1 MNILHLLSW
10 FPRPDDPTLG
20 NFCVRMIDAL
30 PEQCHSVILSVCDG
44 KDMTQSFEVKEI
56 PGAHHTHVQIY
67 IRPPKINAFRKLK
80 MLQMYQYGLKYIK
93 QRFFKPDLIHLHVT
107 YPLGQVV
114 LLWKKLFGYKYIL
127 TEHWTIYQPQ
137 NKDVLVGKLKRK
149 IVKIANNAEL
159 IMPVSLDLQRC
170 MEGHG
175 VHNRFQVIY
184 NLVNTDMFKLG
195 QPCIDSSL
203 PTNPR
208 GNDMHGGNEQPCID
222 WLRRMQSISSLHT
235 DLCRNDMQGLIQND
249 MHIWKKHIL
258 HISTLRDEAKNFSG
272 ILRTI
277 ERLRAQRDDFELHV
291 IHDYDA
297 PEFKAFVKDHRLEDC
312 VIFHG
317 KKTSA
322 EVAEAY
328 QKADFFVLFSNYEN
342 LPCVIVEAFASGVP
356 VLSTSVG
363 GIAEIL
369 SPERGILI
377 PQGDEDALLQG
388 MNQLLDHCSEYDRQA
403 IRDYAIKTFAAQN
416 LGQQIFEAYKE
427 VVIP

>member
-30 PEQCHSVILSVCDG
+30 PEDCHSVILSVCDG

-67 IRPPKINAFRKLK
+67 IRPPKVNAIRKLK
-80 MLQMYQYGLKYIK
+80 MLRMYQYGLNYIK
-93 QRFFKPDLIHLHVT
+93 KHFFEPDLIHLHVT
-107 YPLGQVV
+107 YPLGQVA
-114 LLWKKLFGYKYIL
+114 LLWKKLFGYKYVL

-137 NKDVLVGKLKRK
+137 NKDVLVGKLKKK

-175 VHNRFQVIY
+175 VKNRFKVIY
-184 NLVNTDMFKLG
+184 NLVNTDVFRLG
-195 QPCIDSSL
+195 GVQ
-203 PTNPR
+203 TEN
-208 GNDMHGGNEQPCID
+208 
-222 WLRRMQSISSLHT
+222 
-235 DLCRNDMQGLIQND
+235 
-249 MHIWKKHIL
+249 KKHIL

-277 ERLRAQRDDFELHV
+277 ERLRQQRDDFELHV

-297 PEFKAFVKDHRLEDC
+297 PEFKAFVKDHKLEDC

-322 EVAEAY
+322 EVAQAY
-328 QKADFFVLFSNYEN
+328 QDADFFVLFSNFEN

-356 VLSTSVG
+356 VLSTAVG
-363 GIAEIL
+363 GIAEIVNN
-369 SPERGILI
+369 ERGILI
-377 PQGDEDALLQG
+377 PQGDEDALLKG
-388 MNQLLDHCSEYDRQA
+388 MNAMLDHSNEYDRKA

-416 LGQQIFEAYKE
+416 IGQQIFEEYNKVLGKA
-427 VVIP
+427 

>member
-30 PEQCHSVILSVCDG
+30 PEDCHSVILSVCDG
-44 KDMTQSFEVKEI
+44 KDMMQSFEVKEI

-67 IRPPKINAFRKLK
+67 IRPPKVNAIRKLK
-80 MLQMYQYGLKYIK
+80 MLQMYQYGLNYIK
-93 QRFFKPDLIHLHVT
+93 KHFFEPDLIHLHVT
-107 YPLGQVV
+107 YPLGQVA
-114 LLWKKLFGYKYIL
+114 LLWKKLFGYKYVL

-137 NKDVLVGKLKRK
+137 NKDVLVGKLKKK

-175 VHNRFQVIY
+175 VKNRFKVIY
-184 NLVNTDMFKLG
+184 NLVNTDVFRLG
-195 QPCIDSSL
+195 EAQ
-203 PTNPR
+203 TKN
-208 GNDMHGGNEQPCID
+208 
-222 WLRRMQSISSLHT
+222 
-235 DLCRNDMQGLIQND
+235 
-249 MHIWKKHIL
+249 KKHIL

-277 ERLRAQRDDFELHV
+277 ERLRQQRNDFELHV

-297 PEFKAFVKDHRLEDC
+297 PEFKAFVKEHNLSDC

-328 QKADFFVLFSNYEN
+328 QDADFFVLFSNFEN

-356 VLSTSVG
+356 VLSTAVG
-363 GIAEIL
+363 GIAEIVNN
-369 SPERGILI
+369 ERGILI
-377 PQGDEDALLQG
+377 PQGDEDALLKG
-388 MNQLLDHCSEYDRQA
+388 MNAMLDHFNEYDRKA
-403 IRDYAIKTFAAQN
+403 IRDYAIETFAAQN
-416 LGQQIFEAYKE
+416 IGRQIYEEYNK
-427 VVIP
+427 VVRKA

>member
-1 MNILHLLSW
+1 MNVLHLLSW

-30 PEQCHSVILSVCDG
+30 PEDCHSVILSVCDG

-67 IRPPKINAFRKLK
+67 IRPPKVNAFRKLK
-80 MLQMYQYGLKYIK
+80 MLRMYQYGMKYIK
-93 QRFFKPDLIHLHVT
+93 KRFFKPDLIHLHVT
-107 YPLGQVV
+107 YPLGQVA
-114 LLWKKLFGYKYIL
+114 LLWKKLFGYKYVL

-137 NKDVLVGKLKRK
+137 NKDVLVGKLNRK

-159 IMPVSLDLQRC
+159 IMPVSLDLQQC

-175 VHNRFQVIY
+175 VNNRFKVIY
-184 NLVNTDMFKLG
+184 NLVNTDIFKLR
-195 QPCIDSSL
+195 QP
-203 PTNPR
+203 
-208 GNDMHGGNEQPCID
+208 PCID
-222 WLRRMQSISSLHT
+222 WLRRMQSISSQRT
-235 DLCRNDMQGLIQND
+235 FLCGNDMQGSIQND
-249 MHIWKKHIL
+249 MQIWKKHIL

-291 IHDYDA
+291 IHDYEA
-297 PEFKAFVKDHRLEDC
+297 PEFKAFVKEHDLDGC

-328 QKADFFVLFSNYEN
+328 QQADFFVLFSNFEN

-369 SPERGILI
+369 SPERGVLI

-388 MNQLLDHCSEYDRQA
+388 MNQMLDHSSEYDRQA

-416 LGQQIFEAYKE
+416 IGQQIFEAYKE

>member
-10 FPRPDDPTLG
+10 FPTPDDPTLG

-30 PEQCHSVILSVCDG
+30 PEDCHSVILSVCDG
-44 KDMTQSFEVKEI
+44 KDMTKSFEVKEI

-67 IRPPKINAFRKLK
+67 IRPPKINAIRKLK
-80 MLQMYQYGLKYIK
+80 MLRMYQYGLKYIK

-107 YPLGQVV
+107 YPLGQVA
-114 LLWKKLFGYKYIL
+114 LLWKKLFGYKYVL

-175 VHNRFQVIY
+175 VNNRFQVIY
-184 NLVNTDMFKLG
+184 NLVNTDIFKLR
-195 QPCIDSSL
+195 QP
-203 PTNPR
+203 
-208 GNDMHGGNEQPCID
+208 PCID
-222 WLRRMQSISSLHT
+222 WLRRMQSISSLRT
-235 DLCRNDMQGLIQND
+235 NLCRNDMQGSIKND
-249 MHIWKKHIL
+249 VHTWKKHIL

-272 ILRTI
+272 ILRVI
-277 ERLRAQRDDFELHV
+277 ERLKQQRDDFELHV
-291 IHDYDA
+291 IHDYEA
-297 PEFKAFVKDHRLEDC
+297 PEFKAFVKEHHLEDC
-312 VIFHG
+312 IIFHG
-317 KKTSA
+317 KKTST

-328 QKADFFVLFSNYEN
+328 QNADFFVLFSNFEN

-369 SPERGILI
+369 APERGILI

-388 MNQLLDHCSEYDRQA
+388 MNQLLDHSSEYDRQA

-416 LGQQIFEAYKE
+416 IGQQIFEAYKE

>member
-30 PEQCHSVILSVCDG
+30 PEDCRSVILSVCDG
-44 KDMTQSFEVKEI
+44 KDMTKSFEVKEI
-56 PGAHHTHVQIY
+56 EGAHHTHVQIY
-67 IRPPKINAFRKLK
+67 IRPPKINAIRKLK
-80 MLQMYQYGLKYIK
+80 MLRMYQYGLKYIK
-93 QRFFKPDLIHLHVT
+93 KRFFKPDLIHLHVA
-107 YPLGQVV
+107 YPLGQVA
-114 LLWKKLFGYKYIL
+114 LLWKRLHGYKYVM

-137 NKDVLVGKLKRK
+137 NKDVLVGGLKKK
-149 IVKIANNAEL
+149 IVKIANNAAL

-175 VHNRFQVIY
+175 VSNHFKVIY
-184 NLVNTDMFKLG
+184 NLVNTDIFKLG
-195 QPCIDSSL
+195 APHTSSKK
-203 PTNPR
+203 
-208 GNDMHGGNEQPCID
+208 
-222 WLRRMQSISSLHT
+222 RM
-235 DLCRNDMQGLIQND
+235 
-249 MHIWKKHIL
+249 L

-277 ERLRAQRDDFELHV
+277 ERLRQQRDDFELHV
-291 IHDYDA
+291 IHDYEA
-297 PEFKAFVKDHRLEDC
+297 PEFKQFVEEHHLADC

-328 QKADFFVLFSNYEN
+328 QQADFFVLFSNFEN
-342 LPCVIVEAFASGVP
+342 LPCVIVEAFASGMP
-356 VLSTSVG
+356 VLSTAVG

-377 PQGDEDALLQG
+377 PQGDEEALLQG
-388 MNQLLDHCSEYDRQA
+388 MNQLLDHSSEYDREA
-403 IRDYAIKTFAAQN
+403 IRDYAIKTFAAQSIG
-416 LGQQIFEAYKE
+416 LQVFEAYKMLGQ
-427 VVIP
+427 

>member
-10 FPRPDDPTLG
+10 FPTPDDPTLG

-30 PEQCHSVILSVCDG
+30 PEECHSVILSVCDG
-44 KDMTQSFEVKEI
+44 KDMTKSFEVKEI
-56 PGAHHTHVQIY
+56 KGQHHTHVQIY
-67 IRPPKINAFRKLK
+67 IRPPKVNAVRKLK
-80 MLQMYQYGLKYIK
+80 MLRMYQYGLKYIK
-93 QRFFKPDLIHLHVT
+93 KHFFEPDLIHLHVT
-107 YPLGQVV
+107 YPLGQVA
-114 LLWKKLFGYKYIL
+114 LLWKRLFGYKYVL

-137 NKDVLVGKLKRK
+137 NKDVLVGKLKKK
-149 IVKIANNAEL
+149 IVKIANNASL

-175 VHNRFQVIY
+175 VKNRFQVIY
-184 NLVNTDMFKLG
+184 NLVNTDMFK
-195 QPCIDSSL
+195 PCIDSSL
-203 PTNPR
+203 RTSLR
-208 GNDMHGGNEQPCID
+208 GNDMHGGNC
-222 WLRRMQSISSLHT
+222 
-235 DLCRNDMQGLIQND
+235 
-249 MHIWKKHIL
+249 KKQIL

-272 ILRTI
+272 ILRVI
-277 ERLRAQRDDFELHV
+277 ERLRQQRDDFELHV

-297 PEFKAFVKDHRLEDC
+297 PEFKAFVKEHNLEDC

-322 EVAEAY
+322 EVAQAY
-328 QKADFFVLFSNYEN
+328 QNADFFVLFSNFEN

-356 VLSTSVG
+356 VLSTAVG

-377 PQGDEDALLQG
+377 PSGDENALLQG
-388 MNQLLDHCSEYDRQA
+388 MNTLLDHCQEYDREA

-416 LGQQIFEAYKE
+416 IGQQMFEQYKK
-427 VVIP
+427 VVNP

>member
-10 FPRPDDPTLG
+10 FPTPDDPTLG

-30 PEQCHSVILSVCDG
+30 PEECHSVILSVCDG

-56 PGAHHTHVQIY
+56 QGKHHTHVQIY
-67 IRPPKINAFRKLK
+67 IRPPKMNALRKLK
-80 MLQMYQYGLKYIK
+80 MLRMYQYGLNYIK
-93 QRFFKPDLIHLHVT
+93 KRFFKPDLIHLHVA
-107 YPLGQVV
+107 YPLGQVA
-114 LLWKKLFGYKYIL
+114 LLWKKLYGYNYVM

-137 NKDVLVGKLKRK
+137 NKDVMVGKLKRK
-149 IVKIANNAEL
+149 IVKIANNASL
-159 IMPVSLDLQRC
+159 IMPVSLDLQHC

-175 VHNRFQVIY
+175 IHNRFQVIY
-184 NLVNTDMFKLG
+184 NLVNTDTFKLG
-195 QPCIDSSL
+195 TPHHD
-203 PTNPR
+203 
-208 GNDMHGGNEQPCID
+208 G
-222 WLRRMQSISSLHT
+222 
-235 DLCRNDMQGLIQND
+235 
-249 MHIWKKHIL
+249 KKQIL

-272 ILRTI
+272 ILRAI
-277 ERLRAQRDDFELHV
+277 ERLRQQHDDFELHV
-291 IHDYDA
+291 IHDYEA
-297 PEFKAFVKDHRLEDC
+297 PEFKAFVKKHNLSDC

-328 QKADFFVLFSNYEN
+328 QKADFFVLFSNFEN

-356 VLSTSVG
+356 VLSTAVG

-377 PQGDEDALLQG
+377 PQGDEEALLRS
-388 MNQLLDHCSEYDRQA
+388 MNQMLDHCHEYDREA

-416 LGQQIFEAYKE
+416 IGLQIFEVFKK
-427 VVIP
+427 VVE

>member
-30 PEQCHSVILSVCDG
+30 PEDCHSVILSVCDG

-67 IRPPKINAFRKLK
+67 IRPPKVNAIRKLK
-80 MLQMYQYGLKYIK
+80 MLRMYQYGLNYIK
-93 QRFFKPDLIHLHVT
+93 KHFFEPDLIHLHVT
-107 YPLGQVV
+107 YPLGQVA
-114 LLWKKLFGYKYIL
+114 LLWKKLFGYKYVL

-137 NKDVLVGKLKRK
+137 NKEVLVGKLKRK

-175 VHNRFQVIY
+175 IHNRFKVIY
-184 NLVNTDMFKLG
+184 NLVNTDIFKLG
-195 QPCIDSSL
+195 AP
-203 PTNPR
+203 
-208 GNDMHGGNEQPCID
+208 
-222 WLRRMQSISSLHT
+222 HT
-235 DLCRNDMQGLIQND
+235 SG
-249 MHIWKKHIL
+249 KKQIL
-258 HISTLRDEAKNFSG
+258 HISTLSDEAKNFSG
-272 ILRTI
+272 ILRVI
-277 ERLRAQRDDFELHV
+277 ERLRQQRDDFELHV

-297 PEFKAFVKDHRLEDC
+297 PEFKSFVKEHHLEDC

-328 QKADFFVLFSNYEN
+328 QNADFFVLFSNFEN

-369 SPERGILI
+369 SPERGILL

-388 MNQLLDHCSEYDRQA
+388 MIQMLDHSSEYDHQA

-416 LGQQIFEAYKE
+416 IGQQIYEEYKKT
-427 VVIP
+427 I

>member
-10 FPRPDDPTLG
+10 FPTPDDPTLG

-30 PEQCHSVILSVCDG
+30 PEDCHSVILSVCDG
-44 KDMTQSFEVKEI
+44 KDMTKSFEVKEI

-67 IRPPKINAFRKLK
+67 IRPPKINAIRKLK
-80 MLQMYQYGLKYIK
+80 MLLMYQYGLKYIK
-93 QRFFKPDLIHLHVT
+93 KHFFNPDLIHLHVT
-107 YPLGQVV
+107 YPLGQVA
-114 LLWKKLFGYKYIL
+114 LLWKKLFGYKYVL

-175 VHNRFQVIY
+175 VRNHFQVIY

-203 PTNPR
+203 RTNLR
-208 GNDMHGGNEQPCID
+208 GNDMHGGKK
-222 WLRRMQSISSLHT
+222 RM
-235 DLCRNDMQGLIQND
+235 
-249 MHIWKKHIL
+249 L

-277 ERLRAQRDDFELHV
+277 EKLKQQRDDFELHV
-291 IHDYDA
+291 IHDYEA
-297 PEFKAFVKDHRLEDC
+297 PEFKTFVTEHNLTDC

-328 QKADFFVLFSNYEN
+328 QKTDFFVLFSNFEN

-363 GIAEIL
+363 GIAEIV

-377 PQGDEDALLQG
+377 PQGDEDTLLQG
-388 MNQLLDHCSEYDRQA
+388 MNQMLDHCREYDREA

-416 LGQQIFEAYKE
+416 IGQQIFEQYKK
-427 VVIP
+427 VVNP

>member
-1 MNILHLLSW
+1 MNVLHLLSW
-10 FPRPDDPTLG
+10 FPTPDDPTLG

-30 PEQCHSVILSVCDG
+30 PEDCHSVILSVCDG
-44 KDMTQSFEVKEI
+44 KNMTKSFEVKEI

-67 IRPPKINAFRKLK
+67 IRPPKINAIRKLK
-80 MLQMYQYGLKYIK
+80 MLRMYQYGLKYIK
-93 QRFFKPDLIHLHVT
+93 RRFFKPDLIHLHVT
-107 YPLGQVV
+107 YPLGQVA
-114 LLWKKLFGYKYIL
+114 LLWKKLFGYKYVL

-175 VHNRFQVIY
+175 VNNRFKVIF
-184 NLVNTDMFKLG
+184 NLVNTDIFKFG
-195 QPCIDSSL
+195 APHTSS
-203 PTNPR
+203 
-208 GNDMHGGNEQPCID
+208 
-222 WLRRMQSISSLHT
+222 
-235 DLCRNDMQGLIQND
+235 
-249 MHIWKKHIL
+249 KKRIL

-272 ILRTI
+272 ILRVV
-277 ERLRAQRDDFELHV
+277 ERLRQQRDDFELHV

-297 PEFKAFVKDHRLEDC
+297 PEFKAFVKEHHLDDC

-328 QKADFFVLFSNYEN
+328 QQADFFVLFSNFEN

-388 MNQLLDHCSEYDRQA
+388 MIQMLDHSSEYDHQA

-416 LGQQIFEAYKE
+416 IGQQIIEAYKK
-427 VVIP
+427 VVIS

>member
-1 MNILHLLSW
+1 MTALQLTTKQLMNILHLLSW
-10 FPRPDDPTLG
+10 FPTPDDPTLG

-30 PEQCHSVILSVCDG
+30 PEDCHSVILSVCDG
-44 KDMTQSFEVKEI
+44 KNMTKSFEVKEI
-56 PGAHHTHVQIY
+56 KGQHHTHVQIY
-67 IRPPKINAFRKLK
+67 IRPPKANAIRKLK
-80 MLQMYQYGLKYIK
+80 MLRMYQYGLNYIK
-93 QRFFKPDLIHLHVT
+93 KHFFEPDLIHLHVT
-107 YPLGQVV
+107 YPLGQVA
-114 LLWKKLFGYKYIL
+114 LLWKELFGYKYVL

-137 NKDVLVGKLKRK
+137 NKDVLAGKLKKK
-149 IVKIANNAEL
+149 IVRIANNAEL

-175 VHNRFQVIY
+175 VKNRFRVIY

-195 QPCIDSSL
+195 EPHQ
-203 PTNPR
+203 T
-208 GNDMHGGNEQPCID
+208 G
-222 WLRRMQSISSLHT
+222 
-235 DLCRNDMQGLIQND
+235 
-249 MHIWKKHIL
+249 KKRIL

-277 ERLRAQRDDFELHV
+277 ERLKQQRDDFELHV
-291 IHDYDA
+291 IHDYEA
-297 PEFKAFVKDHRLEDC
+297 PEFKAFVKEHNISDC

-328 QKADFFVLFSNYEN
+328 QNADFFVLFSNFEN

-356 VLSTSVG
+356 VLSTAVG

-377 PQGDEDALLQG
+377 QQGDEEALLRG
-388 MNQLLDHCSEYDRQA
+388 MNQMLDHCHEYDREA
-403 IRDYAIKTFAAQN
+403 IRQYAISTFSN
-416 LGQQIFEAYKE
+416 EIIGNQIFETYRELIGKA
-427 VVIP
+427 

>member
-1 MNILHLLSW
+1 MNVLHLLSW
-10 FPRPDDPTLG
+10 FPTPDDPTLG

-30 PEQCHSVILSVCDG
+30 PEDCHSVILSVCDG
-44 KDMTQSFEVKEI
+44 KNMTKSFEVKEI

-67 IRPPKINAFRKLK
+67 IRPPKINAIRKLK
-80 MLQMYQYGLKYIK
+80 MLRMYQYGLKYIK
-93 QRFFKPDLIHLHVT
+93 KHFFKPDLIHLHVT
-107 YPLGQVV
+107 YPLGQVA
-114 LLWKKLFGYKYIL
+114 LLWKKLFGYKYVL

-137 NKDVLVGKLKRK
+137 NKDVLVGKLKKK

-175 VHNRFQVIY
+175 VNNRFQVIY
-184 NLVNTDMFKLG
+184 NLVNTDIFRLG
-195 QPCIDSSL
+195 STQ
-203 PTNPR
+203 TEN
-208 GNDMHGGNEQPCID
+208 
-222 WLRRMQSISSLHT
+222 
-235 DLCRNDMQGLIQND
+235 
-249 MHIWKKHIL
+249 KKHIL

-272 ILRTI
+272 ILRVI
-277 ERLRAQRDDFELHV
+277 ERLRQQRDDFELHV
-291 IHDYDA
+291 IHDYEA
-297 PEFKAFVKDHRLEDC
+297 PEFKAFVKEHHLEDC

-322 EVAEAY
+322 EVARAY
-328 QKADFFVLFSNYEN
+328 QQADFFVLFSNFEN

-377 PQGDEDALLQG
+377 PQGDEDALLLG
-388 MNQLLDHCSEYDRQA
+388 INQLLDHSSEYDREA
-403 IRDYAIKTFAAQN
+403 IRNYAIKTFAAQN
-416 LGQQIFEAYKE
+416 IGQQIFEEYNKVLEKA
-427 VVIP
+427 

>member
-10 FPRPDDPTLG
+10 FPSPDDPTLG

-30 PEQCHSVILSVCDG
+30 PEECHSVILSVCDG
-44 KDMTQSFEVKEI
+44 KDMKKSFEVKEI
-56 PGAHHTHVQIY
+56 EGAHHTHVQIY
-67 IRPPKINAFRKLK
+67 IRPPKINAVRKLK
-80 MLQMYQYGLKYIK
+80 MLRMYQYGLKYIK
-93 QRFFKPDLIHLHVT
+93 KHFFEPDLIHLHVT
-107 YPLGQVV
+107 YPLGQVA
-114 LLWKKLFGYKYIL
+114 LLWKKLLGYQYVL

-137 NKDVLVGKLKRK
+137 NKDVLVGRLKKK

-175 VHNRFQVIY
+175 VKNHFKVVY
-184 NLVNTDMFKLG
+184 NLVNTNLFRLG
-195 QPCIDSSL
+195 KAQ
-203 PTNPR
+203 T
-208 GNDMHGGNEQPCID
+208 E
-222 WLRRMQSISSLHT
+222 
-235 DLCRNDMQGLIQND
+235 
-249 MHIWKKHIL
+249 KKKYML

-272 ILRTI
+272 MLRTI
-277 ERLRAQRDDFELHV
+277 ERLRRQRDDFELHV
-291 IHDYDA
+291 IHDYEVPD
-297 PEFKAFVKDHRLEDC
+297 FKAFVKEHHLEDC

-317 KKTSA
+317 KKTSS

-328 QKADFFVLFSNYEN
+328 QKADFFVLFSNFEN

-356 VLSTSVG
+356 VLSTAVG

-388 MNQLLDHCSEYDRQA
+388 MNQMLDHSAEYDRKA
-403 IRDYAIKTFAAQN
+403 IRQYAISTFSN
-416 LGQQIFEAYKE
+416 DIIGRQIFEAYKE
-427 VVIP
+427 MLD

>member
-10 FPRPDDPTLG
+10 FPTPDDPTLG

-30 PEQCHSVILSVCDG
+30 PEDCHSVILSVCDG
-44 KDMTQSFEVKEI
+44 KDLTQSFEVKEI
-56 PGAHHTHVQIY
+56 QGAHHTHVQIY
-67 IRPPKINAFRKLK
+67 IRPPKISAIRKLK
-80 MLQMYQYGLKYIK
+80 MLRMYQYGLKYIK
-93 QRFFKPDLIHLHVT
+93 KRFFEPDLIHLHVA
-107 YPLGQVV
+107 YPLGQVA
-114 LLWKKLFGYKYIL
+114 LLWKKLYGYKYVM

-137 NKDVLVGKLKRK
+137 NKDVLVGGLKKK

-175 VHNRFQVIY
+175 VHNQFKVIY
-184 NLVNTDMFKLG
+184 NLVNTDMFKLRKP
-195 QPCIDSSL
+195 PCIDSSRH
-203 PTNPR
+203 T
-208 GNDMHGGNEQPCID
+208 G
-222 WLRRMQSISSLHT
+222 LRW
-235 DLCRNDMQGLIQND
+235 NDMQGSARNDIQGCATKND
-249 MHIWKKHIL
+249 MHVLKKHIL

-277 ERLRAQRDDFELHV
+277 ERLCQQRDDFELHV

-297 PEFKAFVKDHRLEDC
+297 PEFKAFVKEHHLEDC

-328 QKADFFVLFSNYEN
+328 QQADFFVLFSNFEN

-356 VLSTSVG
+356 VLSTAVG

-388 MNQLLDHCSEYDRQA
+388 MNQMLDHSSEYDREA

-416 LGQQIFEAYKE
+416 IGQQIFEAYKE

>member
-1 MNILHLLSW
+1 MNVLHLLSW
-10 FPRPDDPTLG
+10 FPTPDDPTLG

-30 PEQCHSVILSVCDG
+30 PEECHSVILSVCDG
-44 KDMTQSFEVKEI
+44 KNMAKSFEVKEI

-67 IRPPKINAFRKLK
+67 IRPPKINAIRKLK
-80 MLQMYQYGLKYIK
+80 MLRMYQYGLKYIK
-93 QRFFKPDLIHLHVT
+93 KHFFNPDLIHLHVT
-107 YPLGQVV
+107 YPLGQVA
-114 LLWKKLFGYKYIL
+114 LLWKKLLGYKYVL

-149 IVKIANNAEL
+149 IIKIANNAEL
-159 IMPVSLDLQRC
+159 IMPVSLDLQQC

-175 VHNRFQVIY
+175 VCNHFQVIY

-203 PTNPR
+203 RTNLR
-208 GNDMHGGNEQPCID
+208 GNDMHGGKK
-222 WLRRMQSISSLHT
+222 RM
-235 DLCRNDMQGLIQND
+235 
-249 MHIWKKHIL
+249 L

-272 ILRTI
+272 ILRVI
-277 ERLRAQRDDFELHV
+277 ERLRQQRDDFELHV

-297 PEFKAFVKDHRLEDC
+297 PEFKAFVKEHHLEDC

-322 EVAEAY
+322 EVAQAY
-328 QKADFFVLFSNYEN
+328 QDADFFVLFSNFEN

-363 GIAEIL
+363 GIAEIV

-377 PQGDEDALLQG
+377 PQGDEEALLQG
-388 MNQLLDHCSEYDRQA
+388 MNQMLDHCREYDREA

-416 LGQQIFEAYKE
+416 IGQQIFEQYKK
-427 VVIP
+427 VVNP

>member
-10 FPRPDDPTLG
+10 FPTPDNPTLG

-30 PEQCHSVILSVCDG
+30 PEECHSVILSVCDG
-44 KDMTQSFEVKEI
+44 KDMTKPFEVKEI
-56 PGAHHTHVQIY
+56 KGAHHTHVQIY
-67 IRPPKINAFRKLK
+67 IRPPKVNAIRKMK
-80 MLQMYQYGLKYIK
+80 MLRMYQYGLKYIK
-93 QRFFKPDLIHLHVT
+93 KHFFEPDLVHLHVA
-107 YPLGQVV
+107 YPLGQVA
-114 LLWKKLFGYKYIL
+114 LLWKKLFGYKYVM

-137 NKDVLVGKLKRK
+137 NKDVLIGRLKKK
-149 IVKIANNAEL
+149 IVKIANNAEVV
-159 IMPVSLDLQRC
+159 MPVSLDLQRC

-175 VHNRFQVIY
+175 VRNHFQVIY
-184 NLVNTDMFKLG
+184 NLVNTDIFRLG
-195 QPCIDSSL
+195 EAK
-203 PTNPR
+203 T
-208 GNDMHGGNEQPCID
+208 GN
-222 WLRRMQSISSLHT
+222 
-235 DLCRNDMQGLIQND
+235 
-249 MHIWKKHIL
+249 KKHLL

-272 ILRTI
+272 ILRVV
-277 ERLRAQRDDFELHV
+277 EKLKQQRNDFELHV
-291 IHDYDA
+291 IHDYEA
-297 PEFKAFVKDHRLEDC
+297 LEFKAFAKEHNLSDC

-328 QKADFFVLFSNYEN
+328 QKADFFVLFSNFEN

-363 GIAEIL
+363 GIAEIV

-377 PQGDEDALLQG
+377 PQGDERALLQG
-388 MNQLLDHCSEYDRQA
+388 MNQMLDHCREYDREA

-416 LGQQIFEAYKE
+416 IGRQIFEVYKE

>member
-10 FPRPDDPTLG
+10 FPTPDDPTLG

-30 PEQCHSVILSVCDG
+30 PEECHSVILSVCDG
-44 KDMTQSFEVKEI
+44 KDMTQSLEVKEI
-56 PGAHHTHVQIY
+56 EGAHHTHVQIY
-67 IRPPKINAFRKLK
+67 IRPPKINAIRKLK
-80 MLQMYQYGLKYIK
+80 MLRMYQYGLKYIK
-93 QRFFKPDLIHLHVT
+93 KRFFEPDLVHLHVA
-107 YPLGQVV
+107 YPLGQVA
-114 LLWKKLFGYKYIL
+114 LLWKKLYGYKYVL

-149 IVKIANNAEL
+149 IVKIANNASL

-175 VHNRFQVIY
+175 VKNRFKVIY
-184 NLVNTDMFKLG
+184 NLVNTDMFRLG
-195 QPCIDSSL
+195 EGKAKQ
-203 PTNPR
+203 
-208 GNDMHGGNEQPCID
+208 
-222 WLRRMQSISSLHT
+222 
-235 DLCRNDMQGLIQND
+235 
-249 MHIWKKHIL
+249 KKHIL

-272 ILRTI
+272 ILRVI
-277 ERLRAQRDDFELHV
+277 ERLRQQRDDFELHV
-291 IHDYDA
+291 IHDYEA
-297 PEFKAFVKDHRLEDC
+297 PEFKAFVKKHHLEDC

-328 QKADFFVLFSNYEN
+328 QNADFFVLFSNFEN

-363 GIAEIL
+363 GIAEIV

-377 PQGDEDALLQG
+377 PQGDENALWQG
-388 MNQLLDHCSEYDRQA
+388 MNQLLDHSNEYDREA
-403 IRDYAIKTFAAQN
+403 IRDYAIKSFASQN
-416 LGQQIFEAYKE
+416 IGRQILEAYKPMIE
-427 VVIP
+427 

>member
-10 FPRPDDPTLG
+10 FPSPDDPTLG

-30 PEQCHSVILSVCDG
+30 PEDCHSVILSVCDG
-44 KDMTQSFEVKEI
+44 KNMTKSFEVKEI

-67 IRPPKINAFRKLK
+67 IRPPKINAIRKLK
-80 MLQMYQYGLKYIK
+80 MLRMYQYGLKYIK
-93 QRFFKPDLIHLHVT
+93 KHFFNPDLIHLHVT
-107 YPLGQVV
+107 YPLGQVA
-114 LLWKKLFGYKYIL
+114 LLWKKLFGYKYVL

-137 NKDVLVGKLKRK
+137 NKNVLVGKLKRK

-184 NLVNTDMFKLG
+184 NLVNTDIFRLG
-195 QPCIDSSL
+195 EAK
-203 PTNPR
+203 TEN
-208 GNDMHGGNEQPCID
+208 
-222 WLRRMQSISSLHT
+222 
-235 DLCRNDMQGLIQND
+235 
-249 MHIWKKHIL
+249 KKHIL

-277 ERLRAQRDDFELHV
+277 ERLRQQRDDFELHV

-297 PEFKAFVKDHRLEDC
+297 PEFKAFVKEHHLEDC
-312 VIFHG
+312 VVFHG
-317 KKTSA
+317 KKSSA

-328 QKADFFVLFSNYEN
+328 QNADFFVLFSNFEN

-356 VLSTSVG
+356 VLSTAVG

-369 SPERGILI
+369 SPDRGILI

-388 MNQLLDHCSEYDRQA
+388 MIQMLDHCHEYNREA

-416 LGQQIFEAYKE
+416 IGQQIFEEYNKVLEKA
-427 VVIP
+427 

>member
-1 MNILHLLSW
+1 MNVLHLLSW
-10 FPRPDDPTLG
+10 FPSPDDPTLG

-30 PEQCHSVILSVCDG
+30 PDECYSVILSVCDG
-44 KDMTQSFEVKEI
+44 KNMTKSFEVKEI
-56 PGAHHTHVQIY
+56 PGTHHTHVQIY
-67 IRPPKINAFRKLK
+67 IRPPKINAIRKLK
-80 MLQMYQYGLKYIK
+80 MLRMYQYGLKYIK
-93 QRFFKPDLIHLHVT
+93 KHFFNPDLIHLHVT
-107 YPLGQVV
+107 YPLGQVA
-114 LLWKKLFGYKYIL
+114 LLWKKLFGYKYVL

-184 NLVNTDMFKLG
+184 NLVNTDIFRLG
-195 QPCIDSSL
+195 STQ
-203 PTNPR
+203 TEN
-208 GNDMHGGNEQPCID
+208 
-222 WLRRMQSISSLHT
+222 
-235 DLCRNDMQGLIQND
+235 
-249 MHIWKKHIL
+249 KKHML

-272 ILRTI
+272 ILRVI
-277 ERLRAQRDDFELHV
+277 ERLKQQRDDFELHV

-297 PEFKAFVKDHRLEDC
+297 PEFKAFVKEHHLEDC
-312 VIFHG
+312 VFFHG

-322 EVAEAY
+322 EVAQAY
-328 QKADFFVLFSNYEN
+328 QKADFFVLFSNFEN

-388 MNQLLDHCSEYDRQA
+388 MNQMLDHSSEYDRQA

-416 LGQQIFEAYKE
+416 IGQQIFEAYKK
-427 VVIP
+427 VSH

>member
-10 FPRPDDPTLG
+10 FPTPDDPTLG

-30 PEQCHSVILSVCDG
+30 PEDCHSVILSVCDG
-44 KDMTQSFEVKEI
+44 KNMTKSFEVKEI

-67 IRPPKINAFRKLK
+67 IRPPKINAIRKLK
-80 MLQMYQYGLKYIK
+80 MLRMYQYGLKYIK
-93 QRFFKPDLIHLHVT
+93 KHFFNPDLIHLHVT
-107 YPLGQVV
+107 YPLGQVA
-114 LLWKKLFGYKYIL
+114 LLWKKLFGYKYVL

-149 IVKIANNAEL
+149 IITIANNAEL
-159 IMPVSLDLQRC
+159 IMPVSLNLQRC

-175 VHNRFQVIY
+175 VNNRFQVIY
-184 NLVNTDMFKLG
+184 NLVNTDMFTLR
-195 QPCIDSSL
+195 QTPCIDSNRTTFS
-203 PTNPR
+203 
-208 GNDMHGGNEQPCID
+208 
-222 WLRRMQSISSLHT
+222 
-235 DLCRNDMQGLIQND
+235 RNDLQGSIKND
-249 MHIWKKHIL
+249 IHIWKKHIL

-272 ILRTI
+272 ILRVI
-277 ERLRAQRDDFELHV
+277 ERLRKQRDDFELHV

-297 PEFKAFVKDHRLEDC
+297 PEFKTFVKEHHLEDC

-322 EVAEAY
+322 EVAQAY
-328 QKADFFVLFSNYEN
+328 QDADFFVLFSNFEN

-356 VLSTSVG
+356 VLSTTVG
-363 GIAEIL
+363 GIAEIV

-388 MNQLLDHCSEYDRQA
+388 MNQMLDHSSEYDREA

-416 LGQQIFEAYKE
+416 IGQQIFEAYKE
-427 VVIP
+427 VVIL

>member
-10 FPRPDDPTLG
+10 FPHPNDPTLG

-30 PEQCHSVILSVCDG
+30 PEDCHSVILSVCDG

-67 IRPPKINAFRKLK
+67 IRPPKVNAIRKLK
-80 MLQMYQYGLKYIK
+80 MLRMYQYGLNYIK
-93 QRFFKPDLIHLHVT
+93 KHFFEPDLIHLHVT
-107 YPLGQVV
+107 YPLGQVA
-114 LLWKKLFGYKYIL
+114 LLWKKLFGYKYVL

-137 NKDVLVGKLKRK
+137 NKDVLVGKLKKK

-175 VHNRFQVIY
+175 VKNRFKVIY
-184 NLVNTDMFKLG
+184 NLVNTDVFRLG
-195 QPCIDSSL
+195 GAQ
-203 PTNPR
+203 TEN
-208 GNDMHGGNEQPCID
+208 
-222 WLRRMQSISSLHT
+222 
-235 DLCRNDMQGLIQND
+235 
-249 MHIWKKHIL
+249 KKHIL

-277 ERLRAQRDDFELHV
+277 ERLRQQRNDFELHV

-297 PEFKAFVKDHRLEDC
+297 PEFKAFVKEHNLSDC

-322 EVAEAY
+322 EVAQAY
-328 QKADFFVLFSNYEN
+328 QDADFFVLFSNFEN

-363 GIAEIL
+363 GIAEIVNN
-369 SPERGILI
+369 ERGILI
-377 PQGDEDALLQG
+377 PHGDEDALLNG
-388 MNQLLDHCSEYDRQA
+388 MNAMLDHCHEYDRPA

-416 LGQQIFEAYKE
+416 IGRQIFEEYNKVLGKA
-427 VVIP
+427 

>member
-1 MNILHLLSW
+1 MNVLHLLSW

-30 PEQCHSVILSVCDG
+30 PEDCHSIILSVCDG
-44 KDMTQSFEVKEI
+44 KDMTKSFEVKEI

-67 IRPPKINAFRKLK
+67 IRPPKINAIRKLK
-80 MLQMYQYGLKYIK
+80 MLRMYQYGLKYIK
-93 QRFFKPDLIHLHVT
+93 KHFFKPDLIHLHVT
-107 YPLGQVV
+107 YPLGQVA
-114 LLWKKLFGYKYIL
+114 LLWKKLFGYKYVL

-137 NKDVLVGKLKRK
+137 NKDVLVGKLKKK

-175 VHNRFQVIY
+175 VNNRFQVIY
-184 NLVNTDMFKLG
+184 NLVNTDIFRLG
-195 QPCIDSSL
+195 GTQ
-203 PTNPR
+203 TEN
-208 GNDMHGGNEQPCID
+208 
-222 WLRRMQSISSLHT
+222 
-235 DLCRNDMQGLIQND
+235 
-249 MHIWKKHIL
+249 KKHIL

-272 ILRTI
+272 ILRVI
-277 ERLRAQRDDFELHV
+277 ERLRQQRDDFELHV
-291 IHDYDA
+291 IHDYEA
-297 PEFKAFVKDHRLEDC
+297 PEFKAFVKEHHLEDC

-322 EVAEAY
+322 EVARAY
-328 QKADFFVLFSNYEN
+328 QQADFFVLFSNFEN

-377 PQGDEDALLQG
+377 PQGDEDALLLG
-388 MNQLLDHCSEYDRQA
+388 INQLLDHSSEYDRQA

-416 LGQQIFEAYKE
+416 IGQQIFEAYKE
-427 VVIP
+427 VVIS

>member
-30 PEQCHSVILSVCDG
+30 PEDCHSVILSVCDG
-44 KDMTQSFEVKEI
+44 KDMTKSFEVKEI

-67 IRPPKINAFRKLK
+67 IRPPKVNAIRKLK

-93 QRFFKPDLIHLHVT
+93 KRFFEPDLIHLHVT
-107 YPLGQVV
+107 YPLGQVA
-114 LLWKKLFGYKYIL
+114 LLWKKLFGYRYVL

-137 NKDVLVGKLKRK
+137 NKDVLVGKMKRK

-175 VHNRFQVIY
+175 VKNRFKVIY
-184 NLVNTDMFKLG
+184 NLVNTDMFKLREP
-195 QPCIDSSL
+195 PCIDSNRTTSA
-203 PTNPR
+203 
-208 GNDMHGGNEQPCID
+208 
-222 WLRRMQSISSLHT
+222 
-235 DLCRNDMQGLIQND
+235 RNDMQGSIKND
-249 MHIWKKHIL
+249 MHDWKKHIL

-272 ILRTI
+272 ILRVI
-277 ERLRAQRDDFELHV
+277 ERLRQQRDDFELHV

-297 PEFKAFVKDHRLEDC
+297 PEFKAFVKEHHLEDC
-312 VIFHG
+312 IVFHG

-322 EVAEAY
+322 EVAQAY
-328 QKADFFVLFSNYEN
+328 QDADFFVLFSNFEN

-356 VLSTSVG
+356 VLSTAVG
-363 GIAEIL
+363 GIAEIVNN
-369 SPERGILI
+369 ERGILI
-377 PQGDEDALLQG
+377 PQGDEDALLKG
-388 MNQLLDHCSEYDRQA
+388 MNAMLDHFNEYDRKA

-416 LGQQIFEAYKE
+416 IGQQIFEEYNKVLGKA
-427 VVIP
+427 

>member
-1 MNILHLLSW
+1 MNVLHLLSW
-10 FPRPDDPTLG
+10 FPTPDGPTLG

-30 PEQCHSVILSVCDG
+30 PEDCHSVILSVCDG
-44 KDMTQSFEVKEI
+44 KDMTKSFEVKEI

-67 IRPPKINAFRKLK
+67 IRPPKNSIVRKLK
-80 MLQMYQYGLKYIK
+80 MLRMYQYGLKYIK
-93 QRFFKPDLIHLHVT
+93 KHFFDPDLIHLHVT
-107 YPLGQVV
+107 YPLGQVA
-114 LLWKKLFGYKYIL
+114 LLWKKLFGYKYVL

-175 VHNRFQVIY
+175 IHNRFKVIY
-184 NLVNTDMFKLG
+184 NLVNTDIFKLG
-195 QPCIDSSL
+195 AP
-203 PTNPR
+203 
-208 GNDMHGGNEQPCID
+208 
-222 WLRRMQSISSLHT
+222 HT
-235 DLCRNDMQGLIQND
+235 SG
-249 MHIWKKHIL
+249 KKQIL

-272 ILRTI
+272 ILRVI
-277 ERLRAQRDDFELHV
+277 ERLRQQRDDFELHV

-297 PEFKAFVKDHRLEDC
+297 PEFKSFVKEHHLEDC

-328 QKADFFVLFSNYEN
+328 QNADFFVLFSNFEN

-369 SPERGILI
+369 SPERGILL

-388 MNQLLDHCSEYDRQA
+388 MIQMLDHSSEYDHQA

-416 LGQQIFEAYKE
+416 IGQQIYEEYKKT
-427 VVIP
+427 I

>member
-30 PEQCHSVILSVCDG
+30 PEDCHSVILSVCDG
-44 KDMTQSFEVKEI
+44 KDMTKSFEVKEI

-67 IRPPKINAFRKLK
+67 IRPPKVNAIRKLK
-80 MLQMYQYGLKYIK
+80 MLRMYQYGLNYIK
-93 QRFFKPDLIHLHVT
+93 KHFFEPDLIHLHVT
-107 YPLGQVV
+107 YPLGQVA
-114 LLWKKLFGYKYIL
+114 LLWKKLWGYKYVL

-175 VHNRFQVIY
+175 VKNCFKVIY
-184 NLVNTDMFKLG
+184 NLVNTDVFRLG
-195 QPCIDSSL
+195 SGQ
-203 PTNPR
+203 TEN
-208 GNDMHGGNEQPCID
+208 
-222 WLRRMQSISSLHT
+222 
-235 DLCRNDMQGLIQND
+235 
-249 MHIWKKHIL
+249 KKHIL

-277 ERLRAQRDDFELHV
+277 ERLRQQRDDFELHV

-297 PEFKAFVKDHRLEDC
+297 PEFKAFVKEHNLEDC

-322 EVAEAY
+322 EVAQAY
-328 QKADFFVLFSNYEN
+328 QDADFFVLFSNFEN

-356 VLSTSVG
+356 VLSTAVG

-388 MNQLLDHCSEYDRQA
+388 MIQMLDHCHEYDREA
-403 IRDYAIKTFAAQN
+403 IREYAIKTFAARN
-416 LGQQIFEAYKE
+416 IGRQIFEEYKK
-427 VVIP
+427 VKR

>member
-10 FPRPDDPTLG
+10 FPTPDDPTVG
-20 NFCVRMIDAL
+20 NFCVHMIDAL
-30 PEQCHSVILSVCDG
+30 PEECHSVILSVCDG
-44 KDMTQSFEVKEI
+44 KDMTKSFEVKEI
-56 PGAHHTHVQIY
+56 KGAHHTHVQIY
-67 IRPPKINAFRKLK
+67 IRPPKINAIRKLK
-80 MLQMYQYGLKYIK
+80 MLRIYQYGLKYIK
-93 QRFFKPDLIHLHVT
+93 KRFFEPNLIHLHVT
-107 YPLGQVV
+107 YPLGQVA
-114 LLWKKLFGYKYIL
+114 LLWKKLFGYKYVL

-137 NKDVLVGKLKRK
+137 NKDVLVGNLKRK
-149 IVKIANNAEL
+149 IVKIANNAEI
-159 IMPVSLDLQRC
+159 IMPVSLDLQQC

-175 VHNRFQVIY
+175 VHNHFQVIY
-184 NLVNTDMFKLG
+184 NLVNTDMFTMR
-195 QPCIDSSL
+195 QPPCIDSSL
-203 PTNPR
+203 PTSSR
-208 GNDMHGGNEQPCID
+208 GNDMHGGNGQPCID
-222 WLRRMQSISSLHT
+222 SDPRTSPS
-235 DLCRNDMQGLIQND
+235 RNDIHGG
-249 MHIWKKHIL
+249 KKRML

-277 ERLRAQRDDFELHV
+277 ERLRQQRDDFELHV

-297 PEFKAFVKDHRLEDC
+297 PEFKSFVKDHNLEDC

-322 EVAEAY
+322 EVAQAY
-328 QKADFFVLFSNYEN
+328 QKADFFVLFSNFEN

-356 VLSTSVG
+356 VLSTAVG

-388 MNQLLDHCSEYDRQA
+388 MNQMLDHSSEYNREA

-416 LGQQIFEAYKE
+416 IGQQIFKVYKK
-427 VVIP
+427 VVK

>member
-10 FPRPDDPTLG
+10 FPTPDDPTLG

-30 PEQCHSVILSVCDG
+30 PEACHSVILSVCDG
-44 KDMTQSFEVKEI
+44 KNMTKSFEVKEI
-56 PGAHHTHVQIY
+56 EGTHHTHVQIY
-67 IRPPKINAFRKLK
+67 IRPPKVNAIRKLK
-80 MLQMYQYGLKYIK
+80 MLRMYQYGLNYIK
-93 QRFFKPDLIHLHVT
+93 KHFFEPDLIHLHVT
-107 YPLGQVV
+107 YPLGQVA
-114 LLWKKLFGYKYIL
+114 LLWKKLFGYKYVL

-137 NKDVLVGKLKRK
+137 NKDVLVGRLKKK
-149 IVKIANNAEL
+149 IVKIANNASL

-175 VHNRFQVIY
+175 VHNRFKVIY
-184 NLVNTDMFKLG
+184 NLVNTDMFRLG
-195 QPCIDSSL
+195 EAKA
-203 PTNPR
+203 
-208 GNDMHGGNEQPCID
+208 EQ
-222 WLRRMQSISSLHT
+222 
-235 DLCRNDMQGLIQND
+235 
-249 MHIWKKHIL
+249 KKRIL

-277 ERLRAQRDDFELHV
+277 ERLRQQRNDFELHV
-291 IHDYDA
+291 IHDYEA
-297 PEFKAFVKDHRLEDC
+297 PEFKAFVKEHHLEDC

-322 EVAEAY
+322 EVAKAY
-328 QKADFFVLFSNYEN
+328 QKADFFVLFSNFEN

-356 VLSTSVG
+356 VLSTAVG

-377 PQGDEDALLQG
+377 QQGDENALLQG
-388 MNQLLDHCSEYDRQA
+388 MNTLLDHSQDYDREA

-416 LGQQIFEAYKE
+416 IGQQIFEEYEK
-427 VVIP
+427 VVTA

>member
-10 FPRPDDPTLG
+10 FPTPDDPTLG

-30 PEQCHSVILSVCDG
+30 PEECHSVILSVCDG
-44 KDMTQSFEVKEI
+44 KDMTKSFEVKEI
-56 PGAHHTHVQIY
+56 PGVRHTHVQIY
-67 IRPPKINAFRKLK
+67 IRPPKINAIRKLK
-80 MLQMYQYGLKYIK
+80 MLRMYQYGLKYIK
-93 QRFFKPDLIHLHVT
+93 QRFFNPDLIHLHVT
-107 YPLGQVV
+107 YPLGQVA
-114 LLWKKLFGYKYIL
+114 LLWKKLSGYKYVL
-127 TEHWTIYQPQ
+127 TEHWTISQPQ

-175 VHNRFQVIY
+175 VNNRFQVIY
-184 NLVNTDMFKLG
+184 NLVNTDMFTLR
-195 QPCIDSSL
+195 QPPCIDSNRTTSA
-203 PTNPR
+203 
-208 GNDMHGGNEQPCID
+208 
-222 WLRRMQSISSLHT
+222 
-235 DLCRNDMQGLIQND
+235 RNDLQGSIKND
-249 MHIWKKHIL
+249 IHVWKKHIL

-272 ILRTI
+272 ILRVI
-277 ERLRAQRDDFELHV
+277 ERLRKQRDDFELHV

-297 PEFKAFVKDHRLEDC
+297 PEFKTFVKEHHLEDC

-322 EVAEAY
+322 EVAQAY
-328 QKADFFVLFSNYEN
+328 QDADFFVLFSNFEN

-356 VLSTSVG
+356 VLSTTVG
-363 GIAEIL
+363 GIAEIV

-377 PQGDEDALLQG
+377 PQGDEEALLQG
-388 MNQLLDHCSEYDRQA
+388 MNQLLDHSSEYDRQA

-416 LGQQIFEAYKE
+416 IGQQIFEAYKE
-427 VVIP
+427 IITP

>member
-30 PEQCHSVILSVCDG
+30 PEDCHSVILSVCDG
-44 KDMTQSFEVKEI
+44 KDMTKSYEIKELE
-56 PGAHHTHVQIY
+56 GAHHTHVQIY
-67 IRPPKINAFRKLK
+67 IRPPKFNAIRKLK
-80 MLQMYQYGLKYIK
+80 MLRMYQYGLNYIK
-93 QRFFKPDLIHLHVT
+93 KHFFNPDLIHLHVT
-107 YPLGQVV
+107 YPLGQVA
-114 LLWKKLFGYKYIL
+114 LLWKKLFGYKYVL

-137 NKDVLVGKLKRK
+137 NKDVLVGNLKRK
-149 IVKIANNAEL
+149 IVKIANNAKL

-175 VHNRFQVIY
+175 VNNRFRVIF
-184 NLVNTDMFKLG
+184 NLVNTDIFKLR
-195 QPCIDSSL
+195 QPPCIDSSQR
-203 PTNPR
+203 T
-208 GNDMHGGNEQPCID
+208 C
-222 WLRRMQSISSLHT
+222 
-235 DLCRNDMQGLIQND
+235 LCRNDMQGL
-249 MHIWKKHIL
+249 KKRIL

-272 ILRTI
+272 ILRAI
-277 ERLRAQRDDFELHV
+277 ERLRQQRDDFELHV

-297 PEFKAFVKDHRLEDC
+297 PEFKTFVKEHNLEDC

-328 QKADFFVLFSNYEN
+328 QNTDFFVLFSNFEN

-363 GIAEIL
+363 GISEIL

-377 PQGDEDALLQG
+377 PQGDEDALLNG
-388 MNQLLDHCSEYDRQA
+388 MNQLLDHSSEYDRRA

-416 LGQQIFEAYKE
+416 IGQQVFEEYNKVLGKA
-427 VVIP
+427 